1 MNCKALLLD
10 IEGIM
15 PDALFVKKLKLFWT
29 PNRRAQWVKNV
40 KFATTSKQLMC
51 SLLLLEN
58 LVAKEW
64 IERWW
69 RSNTYSTEISLRN
82 CNEHSLYMR
91 LLTFDMA
98 ISYRKIREKYVNSC
112 YIPIFGQID
121 QTTKVISQNLN
132 IQNDGYFNEN
142 IQTSPQTPISPSA
155 RNNNISSSSSRRNG
169 NTFSPSSESSNNN
182 NNNNIDTPDRIKHL
196 SKVYQTYDDLM
207 MDEEEEDNLIES
219 ESDFTTGII
228 IIIFIFFI
236 DDMETDDEEL
246 GKKNKPK
253 VNDDDYNDD
262 TEFEL

>member
-10 IEGIM
+10 IEGVM
-15 PDALFVKKLKLFWT
+15 PDSLFVKKMKLFWT
-29 PNRRAQWVKNV
+29 PNRRAQWIKNV

-98 ISYRKIREKYVNSC
+98 ISYRKIREKYVNSS

-121 QTTKVISQNLN
+121 QTTKIMPQNLN
-132 IQNDGYFNEN
+132 LQ
-142 IQTSPQTPISPSA
+142 QQQQ
-155 RNNNISSSSSRRNG
+155 NNNNNNNNNDLMMYNNNNDNYNNIIHSSSSLPTTPVSPTTNYNNNNNNSRRN
-169 NTFSPSSESSNNN
+169 NITSSPSSESSYNNYNNN
-182 NNNNIDTPDRIKHL
+182 NLIDTPERIKHL
-196 SKVYQTYDDLM
+196 SKVFQACDDLM
-207 MDEEEEDNLIES
+207 DEEDEEDIVES
-219 ESDFTTGII
+219 GSDFTTGIYI
-228 IIIFIFFI
+228 YILI
-236 DDMETDDEEL
+236 
-246 GKKNKPK
+246 N
-253 VNDDDYNDD
+253 
-262 TEFEL
+262 